1 MSCSKL
7 LVNYYVYMQSANG
20 DRQYAKLSSRVHSVY
35 LQTTNVYEQSVNV
48 HNLINNT
55 CLLNEQNE
63 KTVLKW
69 YQFIVYKHPTKQ
81 CFR

>member
-1 MSCSKL
+1 MP
-7 LVNYYVYMQSANG
+7 SANG

-55 CLLNEQNE
+55 GLLNEQNE
-63 KTVLKW
+63 KKTVLK
-69 YQFIVYKHPTKQ
+69 
-81 CFR
+81 

>member
-1 MSCSKL
+1 MSCLKL
-7 LVNYYVYMQSANG
+7 LVNYYVYIMQSANG

-55 CLLNEQNE
+55 GLLNEQNE
-63 KTVLKW
+63 KNGFKVISIYCL
-69 YQFIVYKHPTKQ
+69 
-81 CFR
+81 